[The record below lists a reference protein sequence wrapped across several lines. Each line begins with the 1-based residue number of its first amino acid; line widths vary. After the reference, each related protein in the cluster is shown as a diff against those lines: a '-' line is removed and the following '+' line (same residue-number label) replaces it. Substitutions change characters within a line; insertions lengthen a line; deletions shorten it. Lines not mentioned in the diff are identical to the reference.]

1 MNAAD
6 DVAGQTRRC
15 ESIARLETIAR
26 LADGIRERA
35 RELDERA
42 VFPAQTFAELRAAG
56 LLGLT
61 APRAFGGAGLWSAGQ
76 YRPYYELLEEL
87 ASIDSVTAQLL
98 QVHSHALGIVSGL
111 ADDAQRAALLP
122 AIVTEGKLLASVGS
136 EAKPTGK
143 LGDVARTELEQLP
156 DGRYRLTCQKY
167 FASGSSAADE
177 LLIWTAIPG
186 AGTYPERSICVLVPS
201 DAAEVELIDQWDVM
215 GMRATVSHS
224 VRIEGY
230 EVPNERLIG
239 EPGAWTRRD
248 PRTFTLA
255 FAANHIGAAGAAL
268 RFTEDWVRGRP
279 GLASSEI
286 TRATLGRMS
295 SDLFAARSA
304 LWASADL
311 WDAGAHDE
319 AELASIRTLH
329 LGKQLALDLTQTAFD
344 VCGAR
349 AAFKSLELER
359 LYRDVRTFSLH
370 YRDEQYMVAVGQAML
385 DQTFHAKG
393 YAGAS
398 TFPDARA

>member
-1 MNAAD
+1 VMNATS
-6 DVAGQTRRC
+6 DVAGQT
-15 ESIARLETIAR
+15 ERLQSIAR
-26 LADGIRERA
+26 LADGIRARA
-35 RELDERA
+35 AELDERA
-42 VFPAQTFAELRAAG
+42 EFPAQTFAELRRAG
-56 LLGLT
+56 LLALT
-61 APRAFGGAGLWSAGQ
+61 APAEFGGVGLWSEGR
-76 YRPYYELLEEL
+76 YRPYYELLEAL
-87 ASIDSVTAQLL
+87 ALIDSVTAQLL
-98 QVHSHALGIVSGL
+98 QVHSHALGIVAGL
-111 ADDAQRAALLP
+111 ADEAQRATLLP
-122 AIVTEGKLLASVGS
+122 PIVSAGKLLASVGS

-143 LGDVARTELEQLP
+143 LADIARTELEQLP
-156 DGRYRLTCQKY
+156 DGGYRLSCQKY

-186 AGTYPERSICVLVPS
+186 SGVYPDRSVCVLVPA
-201 DAAEVELIDQWDVM
+201 DAPEVELIDQWDVM

-230 EVPNERLIG
+230 EVPAERVIG

-268 RFTEDWVRGRP
+268 RFTEDWVRERP
-279 GLASSEI
+279 GLAASEI

-304 LWASADL
+304 LWASADR
-311 WDAGAHDE
+311 WDAGDYDE
-319 AELASIRTLH
+319 AELQSIRTLH
-329 LGKQLALDLTQTAFD
+329 LGKKLALDLTQTAFD

-349 AAFKSLELER
+349 AAFRSLELER

-370 YRDEQYMVAVGQAML
+370 YRDEQYMVQIGQAML
-385 DQTFHAKG
+385 DREFHAKG

-398 TFPDARA
+398 TFPESRA